1 MSDVEL
7 LLIEPR
13 RMLARAITAT
23 LLIACLSS
31 ASTAADPASRS
42 RSPAAPEQDYQRK
55 LALPTTCGNQPYL
68 ASIAPD
74 YREACDRTAK
84 ALQLAIRKSGKNCD
98 HVSLAAPAIQGTPV
112 SEALCVVR
120 GGDVVFGLTTNT
132 VNYMVTPRGVARLPA
147 DARESRKLVGLA
159 VELAISRGEST
170 N

>member
-1 MSDVEL
+1 MNARKPIATRFWVILCGLSLTAQAVDQKSR
-7 LLIEPR
+7 PR
-13 RMLARAITAT
+13 SATAG
-23 LLIACLSS
+23 
-31 ASTAADPASRS
+31 
-42 RSPAAPEQDYQRK
+42 EQDYQRK
-55 LALPTTCGNQPYL
+55 LSQPTTCGNQPYL

-98 HVSLAAPAIQGTPV
+98 HISLAAPAIQDTPV

-120 GGDVVFGLTTNT
+120 DGDVVFGLTTNT

-159 VELAISRGEST
+159 VDLAISRGESA